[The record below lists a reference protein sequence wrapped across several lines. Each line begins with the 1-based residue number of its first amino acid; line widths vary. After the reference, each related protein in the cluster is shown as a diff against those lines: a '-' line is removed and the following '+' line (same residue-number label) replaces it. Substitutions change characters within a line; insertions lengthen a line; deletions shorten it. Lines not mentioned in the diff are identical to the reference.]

1 MVFDPLHVPY
11 MIYMILQLRGFARSR
26 DEYNTLYLHLERT
39 NGNQTRQG
47 DDLTWEALIM
57 KTTWPLDHVTK
68 AMSHATLKNLYLQ
81 LHKTYLH

>member
-47 DDLTWEALIM
+47 DDLT
-57 KTTWPLDHVTK
+57 
-68 AMSHATLKNLYLQ
+68 
-81 LHKTYLH
+81 